1 MNLVVRPW
9 YREPMVW
16 LMLAIPLATVVAGLV
31 TLSLAMQDGA
41 TDVAPQRVV
50 RTAQAQVSD
59 LGPDIAAATRKL
71 QGHRAI
77 GADGTRITVRL
88 PGVAA
93 EEGPLRLDL
102 VHPIRAREDRHIV
115 LDWRDGQWQAQA
127 AWPAGR
133 WRLSLV
139 DRQSRWRLAGQAQEN
154 TVAEQLDV
162 SLQSAMAPR

>member
-1 MNLVVRPW
+1 MTVAIRPW

-59 LGPDIAAATRKL
+59 LGPDVAAANRNL
-71 QGHRAI
+71 QGQLSI
-77 GADGTRITVRL
+77 TADGTGIALLL
-88 PGVAA
+88 PGVTAD
-93 EEGPLRLDL
+93 EGPLRLDL
-102 VHPIRAREDRHIV
+102 VHPIRAREDRHIL
-115 LDWRDGQWQAQA
+115 LDWRDGQWQAQD

-154 TVAEQLDV
+154 TADDNLTVT
-162 SLQSAMAPR
+162 LQSAMAPR